1 VSVNAGQLRDRVLPA
16 LAAALLATGT
26 VGVPAAA
33 SAATTDAGA
42 HASDRSSAIP
52 PPESSKQSVSTDG
65 SLITGTATAGNSTAT
80 YNVFPALSAGTITGQ
95 SATVPFRDFQLFGRE
110 SQADAFVL
118 LADRFS
124 VSGDI
129 DGEASAALSVVWQGT
144 LSPNNDFESAHF
156 AAFGQ
161 PTVTARANLHLS
173 YFAVTSSGATVD
185 IATRD
190 FGRVGGQVGNT
201 NPCSPTPCVVGEE
214 ALLETEVPFT
224 VRDDRRDFGLILL
237 IGAVGTRGGSFNFGG
252 GIGSGGLAALDAGDS
267 FLDESFFEVVVKLP
281 PGLSLIPEGGYFMR
295 QALIPEPTTSVLLAA
310 GLGLLALLYRRR
322 TRAG

>member
-1 VSVNAGQLRDRVLPA
+1 VLPA
-16 LAAALLATGT
+16 LAAALFAT
-26 VGVPAAA
+26 GVPAAA
-33 SAATTDAGA
+33 SAATTDALA
-42 HASDRSSAIP
+42 HASDRSSLTP
-52 PPESSKQSVSTDG
+52 PPESTKQSVSTDG
-65 SLITGTATAGNSTAT
+65 SGITGIATAGNSTAT

-118 LADRFS
+118 LSDRFT

-129 DGEASAALSVVWQGT
+129 DGEAPAALSVIWQGT
-144 LSPNNDFESAHF
+144 LSPNNDFEQAHF

-173 YFAVTSSGATVD
+173 YFLVTSTGATVD

-190 FGRVGGQVGNT
+190 FGQVGGQVGST
-201 NPCSPTPCVVGEE
+201 NPCSPKPCLVGEDVMLE
-214 ALLETEVPFT
+214 AEVPFT
-224 VRDDRRDFGLILL
+224 VTDDRRKFGLILL
-237 IGAVGTRGGSFNFGG
+237 IGAVGSRGGSFNFGG
-252 GIGSGGLAALDAGDS
+252 SIGNGGLAAQDEGDS
-267 FLDESFFEVVVKLP
+267 LLDQSFFEIVVKLP
-281 PGLSLIPEGGYFMR
+281 PGLSLVPEGGYFMR

-310 GLGLLALLYRRR
+310 GLGLLALVYGRR